1 LRPPK
6 NTLFYLGLV
15 VASII
20 FLILEFVTHVEF
32 LFHLAVLPL
41 EALVVI
47 FVIERLLERE
57 EANKRRRL
65 MMYIKSTL
73 FRSEMRNLFLSNF
86 AAMKSPR
93 ITMDMISRADLAEMR
108 RMRKEAE
115 HIEYRSVEAMEPVI
129 LEYVKARGVWVNFM
143 NRAIEFN
150 FEEIFNNMIFILHFI
165 SDVASFKEHHPDKMF
180 VHEAQGREILMKKA
194 RKVLEDGI
202 RAFLDYC
209 LELKEV
215 QPEVFQDMMADYE
228 VSAHLRGQ

>member
-20 FLILEFVTHVEF
+20 FLILEFITHVEF

>member
-1 LRPPK
+1 MKSPK

-15 VASII
+15 AASLI

-86 AAMKSPR
+86 AALKSPR
-93 ITMDMISRADLAEMR
+93 ITMDMIRRADLAELR
-108 RMRKEAE
+108 RMREEVE
-115 HIEYRSVEAMEPVI
+115 HIEYRSVEAMEQVI

-180 VHEAQGREILMKKA
+180 VHEAQARETLMKKA

-228 VSAHLRGQ
+228 VSARLRGQ

>member
-1 LRPPK
+1 MKSPK

-20 FLILEFVTHVEF
+20 FLVLEFVTHVEF

-47 FVIERLLERE
+47 FVIERLLARE

-65 MMYIKSTL
+65 LMYIKSTL

-86 AAMKSPR
+86 AALKSPR
-93 ITMDMISRADLAEMR
+93 ITMDMVRRADLAELR
-108 RMRKEAE
+108 RMRQEAE
-115 HIEYRSVEAMEPVI
+115 HIEYRSAEAMEPVI
-129 LEYVKARGVWVNFM
+129 LEYVKARGVWMNFM
-143 NRAIEFN
+143 NRAIEFD
-150 FEEIFNNMIFILHFI
+150 FEEIFNDMIFILHFI

-180 VHEAQGREILMKKA
+180 VHEAQGREDLMKKA

-202 RAFLDYC
+202 HAFLDYC

-215 QPEVFQDMMADYE
+215 QPAVFQDMMSDYE